1 MKISIIEELLN
12 GELQTR
18 WEFRDKSPEANEV
31 YAEYHKYGD
40 EIDALLSPEHS
51 KLWDDYFWP
60 RAAFASGKKER
71 LSHWRAVRAVS
82 RAGTARGGNGT
93 RFLNPSA
100 S

>member
-40 EIDALLSPEHS
+40 KIAALLSPEHS
-51 KLWDDYFWP
+51 KLWDDYFLSEGGVCYVERH
-60 RAAFASGKKER
+60 RAFRMGARFGLFLALE
-71 LSHWRAVRAVS
+71 LLEEETEPVS
-82 RAGTARGGNGT
+82 
-93 RFLNPSA
+93 
-100 S
+100 

>member
-51 KLWDDYFWP
+51 KLWDDYFL
-60 RAAFASGKKER
+60 AEGGVCYVER
-71 LSHWRAVRAVS
+71 KCACLNGARFRLFLALELLEEETEPVS
-82 RAGTARGGNGT
+82 
-93 RFLNPSA
+93 
-100 S
+100 

>member
-51 KLWDDYFWP
+51 KLWDNYILAEGGVFHVERN
-60 RAAFASGKKER
+60 RAFRMGARFGLFLALE
-71 LSHWRAVRAVS
+71 LLEEETEPVS
-82 RAGTARGGNGT
+82 
-93 RFLNPSA
+93 
-100 S
+100 